1 MKKGAISKLKL
12 RGIQFDSPKEPVDT
26 TSPLGQP
33 VSQKFWG
40 AGRVRKRSDPRMDQR
55 RPARGRKGGFEG
67 EHLER
72 AAELLCKGQNS
83 TREISK
89 IGGASHALRYVC
101 LKTDY
106 SLR

>member
-1 MKKGAISKLKL
+1 
-12 RGIQFDSPKEPVDT
+12 
-26 TSPLGQP
+26 
-33 VSQKFWG
+33 
-40 AGRVRKRSDPRMDQR
+40 MDQR